1 MSSRTAWRM
10 SLYTGLCLLAGFATV
25 LWPEPPK
32 QANPSAPPTVTPA
45 AKEAAAPSAKA
56 PAVGAPGAPQAK
68 SQEAAKLADK
78 PAKTAPQKLDL
89 SAAMNVNLPAP
100 SHDLEPASFNTPDG
114 KTGWV
119 LRLPGNRPIATPAY
133 ADGMLFVG
141 GGYGS
146 HEFYAVDADT
156 GKIIWKIQTGDDG
169 PTAAV
174 VADGMVAFNTESCT
188 LVIVDERRGRVIWQ
202 EWLGDPLMS
211 QPGIDKGV
219 LYMAHP
225 AATGRAPKPTEFHPR
240 PATPGGS
247 HRLLAAELSTG
258 RHIWE
263 QEIAGDVITAPV
275 ISDGTVYF
283 TTLAGIS
290 YALNA
295 ADGSVVWVK
304 ANAATSAPVVANGQ
318 LYETRKEQAGKKTM
332 EGLARVDAKKGEARD
347 KELLA
352 ESAADY
358 LKSGNGGG
366 VGLAAPKA
374 KELDSSVGFSAA
386 PVTAQLAVAN
396 DAVGVNSVVGAWAY
410 QGSRAALSKGQILNA
425 QGNYINS
432 VRASD
437 GKQSWQTEVVG
448 AHSAASGQVF
458 SPPAVGR
465 DYLYLAGAAGYLVSV
480 RQSDGGVAFSYAMKA
495 PIAFQPAL
503 AKGNVYAGT
512 ADGRLIC
519 LKTGNKDADGWY
531 AWGGN
536 SQHNKIQ

>member
-1 MSSRTAWRM
+1 
-10 SLYTGLCLLAGFATV
+10 LLAGFATV
-25 LWPEPPK
+25 LRPETR
-32 QANPSAPPTVTPA
+32 QAKGGPAPA
-45 AKEAAAPSAKA
+45 AVATKEAPDSAAKA
-56 PAVGAPGAPQAK
+56 PAAM
-68 SQEAAKLADK
+68 LADGSSK
-78 PAKTAPQKLDL
+78 STTQKIDL
-89 SAAMNVNLPAP
+89 SAAMNVNLPSPAR
-100 SHDLEPASFNTPDG
+100 DLEPASFGTPDG
-114 KTGWV
+114 RTGWV

-146 HEFYAVDADT
+146 HEFYAVDAET
-156 GKIIWKIQTGDDG
+156 GRIIWKIQTGDDG

-188 LVIVDERRGRVIWQ
+188 LVVVDERRGRVIWQ

-211 QPGIDKGV
+211 QPAIDKGV

-225 AATGRAPKPTEFHPR
+225 AATGRPPKPAEFHPR

-283 TTLAGIS
+283 TTFGGAS

-318 LYETRKEQAGKKTM
+318 LYETRKRQVGKETT
-332 EGLARVDAKKGEARD
+332 EGLARVDAKKGEARE
-347 KELLA
+347 KELIA
-352 ESAADY
+352 ESAAQY
-358 LKSGNGGG
+358 LKAGSGGG
-366 VGLAAPKA
+366 VGISAPEVKS
-374 KELDSSVGFSAA
+374 LDSSVGFSAA
-386 PVTAQLAVAN
+386 PSTANLAVAN
-396 DAVGVNSVVGAWAY
+396 GSVGVDSVVGAWAY
-410 QGSRAALSKGQILNA
+410 QGSRAAVSKGQILNA
-425 QGNYINS
+425 QGNYLNS

-437 GKQSWQTEVVG
+437 GKQSWQAEVVG
-448 AHSAASGQVF
+448 ARSAAGGQVF
-458 SPPAVGR
+458 SPPAVGQ

-480 RQSDGGVAFSYAMKA
+480 RQSDGGVGFSYAMKA

-512 ADGRLIC
+512 SDGRLIC

-536 SQHNKIQ
+536 AQHNKVQ

>member
-1 MSSRTAWRM
+1 MVSRTGWRLSVCA
-10 SLYTGLCLLAGFATV
+10 SLILLVGVSAALSRDSRQDAKSAPAAANKAADGPA
-25 LWPEPPK
+25 K
-32 QANPSAPPTVTPA
+32 QAAQRIDL
-45 AKEAAAPSAKA
+45 AK
-56 PAVGAPGAPQAK
+56 
-68 SQEAAKLADK
+68 
-78 PAKTAPQKLDL
+78 
-89 SAAMNVNLPAP
+89 AMNVNLPVIGR
-100 SHDLEPASFNTPDG
+100 DLEAASFGTPDG

-119 LRLPGNRPIATPAY
+119 LRLPGGRPIATPAY

-146 HEFYAVDADT
+146 HEFYAVDAET
-156 GKIIWKIQTGDDG
+156 GKIIWQIQTGDDG

-188 LVIVDERRGRVIWQ
+188 LVVVDERRGRVIWQ

-211 QPGIDKGV
+211 QPAIDKGV
-219 LYMAHP
+219 LFMAHP
-225 AATGRAPKPTEFHPR
+225 AATGRAVKPTEFHPR
-240 PATPGGS
+240 PASPGGS

-263 QEIAGDVITAPV
+263 QEISGDVITAPV

-283 TTLAGIS
+283 TTFNGTS

-295 ADGSVVWVK
+295 ADGSVQWVK
-304 ANAATSAPVVANGQ
+304 VNAATSAPVIANGQ
-318 LYETRKEQAGKKTM
+318 LYETRKGLAGKDTI
-332 EGLARVDAKKGEARD
+332 EGLARVDAKEGNARD
-347 KELLA
+347 KDLIA
-352 ESAADY
+352 KSKADY
-358 LKSGNGGG
+358 LKQGNGGG
-366 VGLAAPKA
+366 VALSTQAVHS
-374 KELDSSVGFSAA
+374 LDSSVGFSTAPPAA
-386 PVTAQLAVAN
+386 NLAPAN
-396 DAVGVNSVVGAWAY
+396 EAVGVSSVVGAWAY
-410 QGSRAALSKGQILNA
+410 QGSRAAVSKGQILNA

-437 GKQSWQTEVVG
+437 GRQSWQAEVVG
-448 AHSAASGQVF
+448 TPAAASGQVF
-458 SPPAVGR
+458 SPPAIGR

-480 RQSDGGVAFSYAMKA
+480 RQSDGGVGFSYAMKA

-512 ADGRLIC
+512 SDGRLIC

-536 SQHNKIQ
+536 TQHNKVQ

>member
-1 MSSRTAWRM
+1 MEVPMSS
-10 SLYTGLCLLAGFATV
+10 
-25 LWPEPPK
+25 
-32 QANPSAPPTVTPA
+32 PTVWTLSLCTSISLLLGASSLLTPDPQQE
-45 AKEAAAPSAKA
+45 AKSATTSASKVADTAVKAAA
-56 PAVGAPGAPQAK
+56 QRI
-68 SQEAAKLADK
+68 
-78 PAKTAPQKLDL
+78 DL
-89 SAAMNVNLPAP
+89 SKATNVNLPAAGR
-100 SHDLEPASFNTPDG
+100 DLEAVSFGTPDG
-114 KTGWV
+114 KSGWV
-119 LRLPGNRPIATPAY
+119 LGLPGGRPIATPAY

-146 HEFYAVDADT
+146 HEFYAVDSET
-156 GKIIWKIQTGDDG
+156 GKIIWRIQTGDDG

-188 LVIVDERRGRVIWQ
+188 LMVVDERRGRVIWQ

-211 QPGIDKGV
+211 QPAIDKGV
-219 LYMAHP
+219 LFMAHP
-225 AATGRAPKPTEFHPR
+225 AATGRSTKPTEFHPR
-240 PATPGGS
+240 PASLGGS

-263 QEIAGDVITAPV
+263 QEISGDVITAPV
-275 ISDGTVYF
+275 VSDGTVYF
-283 TTLAGIS
+283 TTFNGTS

-304 ANAATSAPVVANGQ
+304 VNAATSAPVIANGQ
-318 LYETRKEQAGKKTM
+318 LYETRKGQAGKETV
-332 EGLARVDAKKGEARD
+332 EGLARVDAKQGNARD
-347 KELLA
+347 KELIA
-352 ESAADY
+352 KSKADY
-358 LKSGNGGG
+358 LKEGGGGG
-366 VGLAAPKA
+366 VAISGEAVKS
-374 KELDSSVGFSAA
+374 LDSSVGFSSA
-386 PVTAQLAVAN
+386 PASAKLAEAN
-396 DAVGVNSVVGAWAY
+396 GAVGVNSVAGAWAY
-410 QGSRAALSKGQILNA
+410 QGSRAAISKGQILNA

-437 GKQSWQTEVVG
+437 GRQSWQAEVVG
-448 AHSAASGQVF
+448 SHSAPGGQVF
-458 SPPAVGR
+458 SPPAVGH

-480 RQSDGGVAFSYAMKA
+480 RQSDGSVGFSYAMKA

-512 ADGRLIC
+512 SDGRLIC

>member
-1 MSSRTAWRM
+1 MSSRIGWRF
-10 SLYTGLCLLAGFATV
+10 SVCASVCLLASFAMV
-25 LWPEPPK
+25 PRPEAK
-32 QANPSAPPTVTPA
+32 QAKAGSAPAIA
-45 AKEAAAPSAKA
+45 AGKSAE
-56 PAVGAPGAPQAK
+56 GQAK
-68 SQEAAKLADK
+68 H
-78 PAKTAPQKLDL
+78 TPQKIDL
-89 SAAMNVNLPAP
+89 SAAMNVNLPSSAR
-100 SHDLEPASFNTPDG
+100 DLEPASFGTPDG
-114 KTGWV
+114 RTGWV

-211 QPGIDKGV
+211 QPAIDKGV
-219 LYMAHP
+219 LFMAHP
-225 AATGRAPKPTEFHPR
+225 AATGRPPKPAEFHPR

-283 TTLAGIS
+283 TTFGGTS

-295 ADGSVVWVK
+295 ADGSVLWVK
-304 ANAATSAPVVANGQ
+304 ANAATSAPVVAGGQ
-318 LYETRKEQAGKKTM
+318 LYETRKGQAGKETT

-347 KELLA
+347 KELIA
-352 ESAADY
+352 QAKADY
-358 LKSGNGGG
+358 LRAGSGGG
-366 VGLAAPKA
+366 VGLSAAEA
-374 KELDSSVGFSAA
+374 KSMDSSVGFSAA
-386 PVTAQLAVAN
+386 PSTAQLAVAN

-410 QGSRAALSKGQILNA
+410 QGSRAAISKGQILNA

-437 GKQSWQTEVVG
+437 GKQSWQTEVVNG
-448 AHSAASGQVF
+448 RSAAGGQVF
-458 SPPAVGR
+458 SPPAVGH

-480 RQSDGGVAFSYAMKA
+480 RQSDGGVGFSYAMKA

-503 AKGNVYAGT
+503 AKGNLYAGT
-512 ADGRLIC
+512 SDGRLIC

-536 SQHNKIQ
+536 AQHNKVQ

>member
-1 MSSRTAWRM
+1 MSSQTSWTLSFGA
-10 SLYTGLCLLAGFATV
+10 SLCLLLGVTALCTPDSPQDVKTV
-25 LWPEPPK
+25 TASASKAADGPAK
-32 QANPSAPPTVTPA
+32 QAV
-45 AKEAAAPSAKA
+45 KRI
-56 PAVGAPGAPQAK
+56 
-68 SQEAAKLADK
+68 
-78 PAKTAPQKLDL
+78 DL
-89 SAAMNVNLPAP
+89 STAVNVNLPTP
-100 SHDLEPASFNTPDG
+100 KRDLEAASFGTPDG
-114 KTGWV
+114 KSGWV
-119 LRLPGNRPIATPAY
+119 LRLPGGRPIATPAY

-146 HEFYAVDADT
+146 HEFYAVDSET

-174 VADGMVAFNTESCT
+174 VADGLVAFNTESCT
-188 LVIVDERRGRVIWQ
+188 LVVVDERTGRLIWQ

-211 QPGIDKGV
+211 QPAIDKGV

-225 AATGRAPKPTEFHPR
+225 AATGRPEKRTEFHPR
-240 PATPGGS
+240 AAWPGGS
-247 HRLLAAELSTG
+247 HRLLAADLRTG

-263 QEIAGDVITAPV
+263 QEISGDAITAPV

-283 TTLAGIS
+283 TTFDGNS

-304 ANAATSAPVVANGQ
+304 ANAATSAPVIAGGQ
-318 LYETRKEQAGKKTM
+318 LYETRKGRAGKDTI
-332 EGLARVDAKKGEARD
+332 EGLARVDAKQGNTRD
-347 KELLA
+347 KELIA
-352 ESAADY
+352 KSKADY
-358 LKSGNGGG
+358 LDKGKGGG
-366 VGLAAPKA
+366 VALSAQTTAS
-374 KELDSSVGFSAA
+374 LDSSVGFSAA
-386 PVTAQLAVAN
+386 PSSAKLAQAN
-396 DAVGVNSVVGAWAY
+396 DNLGVSTVVGAWAY
-410 QGSRAALSKGQILNA
+410 QGSRAAVSKGQILNA

-437 GKQSWQTEVVG
+437 GRQTWQAEVVG
-448 AHSAASGQVF
+448 THSAPGGQIF

-465 DYLYLAGAAGYLVSV
+465 DYLYLAGADGHLVSIN
-480 RQSDGGVAFSYAMKA
+480 QSDGGVGFSYAMKA

-512 ADGRLIC
+512 SDGRLIC

-536 SQHNKIQ
+536 AQHNKIQ

>member
-1 MSSRTAWRM
+1 MPSQIIWRI
-10 SLYTGLCLLAGFATV
+10 SLAASWCLLAGLV
-25 LWPEPPK
+25 VVPRPETN
-32 QANPSAPPTVTPA
+32 QAKGPAPDAVA
-45 AKEAAAPSAKA
+45 GAKEAAGGAAKTQAPVRLADGSAKN
-56 PAVGAPGAPQAK
+56 
-68 SQEAAKLADK
+68 AA
-78 PAKTAPQKLDL
+78 QKIDL
-89 SAAMNVNLPAP
+89 RAAMNVNLPSPAR
-100 SHDLEPASFNTPDG
+100 DLEPIFYRTPDG

-133 ADGMLFVG
+133 ADGKLFVG

-174 VADGMVAFNTESCT
+174 VAGGMVAFNTESCT
-188 LVIVDERRGRVIWQ
+188 LVIVDERTGRVIWQ

-211 QPGIDKGV
+211 QPAIDNGI

-225 AATGRAPKPTEFHPR
+225 AATGRPAKPAEFHSR
-240 PATPGGS
+240 PATPRGS

-283 TTLAGIS
+283 TTFGGTS

-304 ANAATSAPVVANGQ
+304 ANAATSAPVIANGL
-318 LYETRKEQAGKKTM
+318 LYETRKELAGKDIV
-332 EGLARVDAKKGEARD
+332 EGLARVDPKKGEARD
-347 KELLA
+347 KELIA
-352 ESAADY
+352 KAKADY
-358 LKSGNGGG
+358 LKAGNGGG
-366 VGLAAPKA
+366 VALSKP
-374 KELDSSVGFSAA
+374 EVQNLDSSVGFSAA
-386 PVTAQLAVAN
+386 PATAQLAVAN

-410 QGSRAALSKGQILNA
+410 QGSRATVSKGQILNA

-448 AHSAASGQVF
+448 ARSAGGGQVF
-458 SPPAVGR
+458 SPPAVGH
-465 DYLYLAGAAGYLVSV
+465 DYLYLASASGYLVSV
-480 RQSDGGVAFSYAMKA
+480 RQSDGGVGFSYSVKV

-503 AKGNVYAGT
+503 AKGNLYAGT
-512 ADGRLIC
+512 SDGRLIC

-536 SQHNKIQ
+536 AQHNKIQ

>member
-1 MSSRTAWRM
+1 MASRIGWRI
-10 SLYTGLCLLAGFATV
+10 SVCASVCLLAGFVAVMRSET
-25 LWPEPPK
+25 PK
-32 QANPSAPPTVTPA
+32 QAGTGAPKPVA
-45 AKEAAAPSAKA
+45 AKE
-56 PAVGAPGAPQAK
+56 VRDR
-68 SQEAAKLADK
+68 AAKT
-78 PAKTAPQKLDL
+78 PPQRIDL
-89 SAAMNVNLPAP
+89 EKAINVSLPAP
-100 SHDLEPASFNTPDG
+100 ARDLEAASFGTPDG
-114 KTGWV
+114 RTGWV
-119 LRLPGNRPIATPAY
+119 LRLPGGRPIATPAY

-146 HEFYAVDADT
+146 HEFYAVDADS
-156 GKIIWKIQTGDDG
+156 GRIIWKIQTGDDG

-188 LVIVDERRGRVIWQ
+188 LVIVDERSGRVIWQ

-211 QPGIDKGV
+211 QPAIEKGV

-225 AATGRAPKPTEFHPR
+225 AATGRPVKPAQYHPR

-283 TTLAGIS
+283 TTFAGFS

-318 LYETRKEQAGKKTM
+318 LYETRKEQAGKDTV
-332 EGLARVDAKKGEARD
+332 EGLARVDAKKGDARD
-347 KELLA
+347 KELIA
-352 ESAADY
+352 ESKADY
-358 LKSGNGGG
+358 LKAGSGGG
-366 VGLAAPKA
+366 VALSEQVVTA
-374 KELDSSVGFSAA
+374 LDSSVGFGAA
-386 PVTAQLAVAN
+386 PASAKLAEAN
-396 DAVGVNSVVGAWAY
+396 GAVGVNSVVGAWAY

-425 QGNYINS
+425 QGNTINS
-432 VRASD
+432 VRAAD
-437 GKQSWQTEVVG
+437 GKQSWQAEVVNG
-448 AHSAASGQVF
+448 HAAAAGQVF

-465 DYLYLAGAAGYLVSV
+465 DYMYLAGAAGYLVSV
-480 RQSDGGVAFSYAMKA
+480 RQSDGGVGFSYALKA
-495 PIAFQPAL
+495 PMAFQPAL
-503 AKGNVYAGT
+503 AKGNIYAGT
-512 ADGRLIC
+512 SDGRLIC

-536 SQHNKIQ
+536 AQHNKIQ